1 MFPVFK
7 TVVCGEGLS
16 EIKTIDSTFDSGRM
30 KKISEPVTLNRSAD
44 PSTGSG

>member
-30 KKISEPVTLNRSAD
+30 KKISNKIEGEASWEFLIF
-44 PSTGSG
+44 